1 MLLLFSDET
10 DGNLTE
16 ETSDGSTEVFKS
28 SAVVKRSRVDPNK
41 STRRRRRD
49 PVPVRWKVHSK

>member
-1 MLLLFSDET
+1 MFPDET

-28 SAVVKRSRVDPNK
+28 SAVVKRSRVNPNK
-41 STRRRRRD
+41 STRRRRD

>member
-1 MLLLFSDET
+1 MLLLFSDEN

-16 ETSDGSTEVFKS
+16 ETSDGGTEVFKS

-41 STRRRRRD
+41 STRRRRD